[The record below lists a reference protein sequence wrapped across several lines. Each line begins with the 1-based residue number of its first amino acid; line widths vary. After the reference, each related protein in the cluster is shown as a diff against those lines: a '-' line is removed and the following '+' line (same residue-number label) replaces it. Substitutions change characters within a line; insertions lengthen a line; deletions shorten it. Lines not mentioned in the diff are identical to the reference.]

1 MQSRWL
7 RRLGLGALLGGL
19 AWASVGCAG
28 ERDPINRVQANA
40 MPKSFFIGNIADNN
54 DDPEFYMRNTVVDVP
69 YGAAQDG
76 LFTATYAQPTN
87 RIKWEVQERALIARS
102 TFERIQDSDNKGNRR
117 TKDGQVVAMFAI
129 ESHFDIRRDYNPGTG
144 EESNTIVENGSDR
157 PWYQRE
163 FMRVDWSRNLVTDGY
178 EVDTLSQL
186 GLYGGVKFDPVS
198 YKVDDP
204 NDPNAP
210 AFAPEEGY
218 FDVAAKA
225 FATPQM
231 VDTPWGAFP
240 ACFFFGVHPAGNCNP
255 TELTLRLSFKKVTE
269 TDYEP
274 SDWDGTRMD
283 AFGAFYSS
291 RYGYERNY
299 GILDQ
304 NWHRLA
310 AKYNMFERNHISQKS
325 EGGEVFAQC
334 NVDYWRDEN
343 GEIQKFR
350 TNASGAIVSDPAT
363 GLPIPDPNGKPLA
376 GSSVAAGQARNANR
390 WKILDQN
397 ENKTDDEC
405 EFKDSSGKLL
415 HAGSRCDTLARRCTL
430 PLHERK
436 VKTIPWYYGGDG
448 PADLFPSTAAATEQ
462 WNVAAKQALQA
473 GMKVDAQRVGADAS
487 KFITDE
493 EQIAKRDG
501 AAKDLT
507 EVFVLCHSPVLET
520 DHKAC
525 GKPGTIARIGDLR
538 YNSVN
543 IINTPQDPSP
553 WGIMVD
559 GDDPLTG
566 EKVNTSVNEWGHILD
581 IVSQSTVD
589 YIKWVNGEISD
600 EAITGG
606 QYMLDWTN
614 GSKFAAKATEQKVL
628 SEQEVQT
635 RLASVLS
642 ADGNGNFYKRNV
654 LHKGDQLPMAEML
667 GKLKAQGQARKKSGV
682 ALDRD
687 AEIEAR
693 RKQLVGSKFEAM
705 LATKEMQVMAGIPA
719 NRAGQIS
726 MDDDSMLSRVSP
738 LRGQNP
744 QMRRWLEN
752 LKNQRAHEHASCTV
766 EAPLPD
772 ATGIIGLARQA
783 KSLYPL
789 PAADDADFAGK
800 KIKRDRDM
808 FQWIREQFHIS
819 VILHEMGHSMGLR
832 HNFVGNFDALN
843 FHTQYWQLRTRNG
856 KEKACEAEGGGIG
869 GARSFKPHTNGE
881 DCVGGRWF
889 DPITETEQNGIL
901 PRWGSSTVMDYPGDY
916 SQDMNGLGKYD
927 KAWMRFMYA
936 DVVDVDVD
944 SNTGKKQSYYPFMS
958 DRNSGGVL
966 GPFLMP
972 SYWKLNDMFNLVGEC
987 PEGGDASNP
996 LSVKCSGYKLDFR
1009 KIYDMQDASGTTRT
1023 TDFGAIGWSGNFN
1036 RDADGYSRHPYMFSS
1051 DEFADGGNVSV
1062 YRHDAGADLYEQAQY
1077 FINSYENRY
1086 VWDNFRRNRVMFNV
1100 GGTVNRT
1107 LARYFDKMT
1116 ATTKAMGLIL
1126 DGGPGDGQYLG
1137 HEELLLTHALASSMG
1152 FEEFIKVLT
1161 RPEPGAYRFAR
1172 SRDLSDTCTNKSYA
1186 EVAEYYADDLCNPN
1200 ERETTPPAFTLKVG
1214 QGVRYMH
1221 NEYDYSKG
1229 YEWSDYLRWVGS
1241 YYEKVYIT
1249 YFLTEAYNNFLQ
1261 NSRDDY
1267 VDGRDRNIN
1276 YARIYPEQMRRLT
1289 ASMMQ
1294 NDFTLYAPYVLPQTS
1309 GFNTSADP
1317 VQWLPLDRFTSSDP
1331 GTVSPTYPAGAV
1343 RINPLV
1349 GWEQQFPAIIFNY
1362 LYGSTTLNMDW
1373 NNQLR
1378 VWYPDSDGSLPVP
1391 LTEQIRYQDPISGV
1405 LYAARSYGKETIAGR
1420 QVQRATGSRMLQY
1433 ANDFAATAFVTL
1445 STDPV
1450 TGMHTYQKAGVAN
1463 EPVCK
1468 TIPGVPTAD
1477 QELACANA
1485 KKRIK
1490 YFSSN
1495 LDTMR
1500 EIAMYIQGPLSSR

>member
-1 MQSRWL
+1 MQSRWK
-7 RRLGLGALLGGL
+7 RRLGLGALVAGL

-40 MPKSFFIGNIADNN
+40 MPKSFFIGNIADKN
-54 DDPEFYMRNTVVDVP
+54 DDPEFYMRNTVIDVP

-76 LFTATYAQPTN
+76 LFTATYAQPVN
-87 RIKWEVQERALIARS
+87 RIKWEVQERSLIARS
-102 TFERIQDSDNKGNRR
+102 TFERIADSDHKGSRR
-117 TKDGQVVAMFAI
+117 TNDGQVVAMFAI

-144 EESNTIVENGSDR
+144 EESNMIVENAIDR
-157 PWYQRE
+157 PWYERDY
-163 FMRVDWSRNLVTDGY
+163 MRVDWSKNLVTDGY
-178 EVDTLSQL
+178 AVDTLSQI
-186 GLYGGVKFDPVS
+186 GLYGGVKFTPLA
-198 YKVDDP
+198 YKVEDP
-204 NDPNAP
+204 SDPNAP

-231 VDTPWGAFP
+231 IETPYGTYP
-240 ACFFFGVHPAGNCNP
+240 ACFFFGVTPAGNCNA
-255 TELTLRLSFKKVTE
+255 TELTLRLAFKKVTE

-274 SDWDGTRMD
+274 SDWDGNRQET
-283 AFGAFYSS
+283 FGAFYSD

-299 GILDQ
+299 GILDTQ
-304 NWHRLA
+304 WHRLA
-310 AKYNMFERNHISQKS
+310 AKYNMFERSHISQKAD
-325 EGGEVFAQC
+325 GGKELFAQC
-334 NVDYWRDEN
+334 NVDFWRDEN
-343 GEIQKFR
+343 GDIMKFK
-350 TNASGAIVSDPAT
+350 TAGTGFASDPTT
-363 GLPIPDPNGKPLA
+363 GLPIPDPNGKPMP

-390 WKILDQN
+390 WKILDGN

-405 EFKDSSGKLL
+405 EFKDAKGALL
-415 HAGSRCDTLARRCTL
+415 HAGARCDTVARRCSL

-436 VKTIPWYYGGDG
+436 TKVIPWYYGADG

-462 WNVAAKQALQA
+462 WNVAAKQALQV
-473 GMKVDAQRVGADAS
+473 GMKVDAQRVGAAADQY
-487 KFITDE
+487 ITDE
-493 EQIAKRDG
+493 SQIAKREG
-501 AAKDLT
+501 AAKDIGDI
-507 EVFVLCHSPVLET
+507 FVLCHSPVLDT
-520 DHKAC
+520 DQPAC
-525 GKPGTIARIGDLR
+525 GKPGTVARIGDLR

-543 IINTPQDPSP
+543 VINTPQDPSP

-581 IVSQSTVD
+581 IIVQSTAD
-589 YIKWVNGEISD
+589 YIRWVNGEVSD
-600 EAITGG
+600 ESVTAGD
-606 QYMLDWTN
+606 YMLDWTN
-614 GSKFAAKATEQKVL
+614 GAKFAAKATEQKVL
-628 SEQEVQT
+628 TEKEVQT

-642 ADGNGNFYKRNV
+642 ADGNGNFYNRKV
-654 LHKGDQLPMAEML
+654 LTKDEQLPMQEML
-667 GKLKAQGQARKKSGV
+667 GKLKAQGQARKKAGLN
-682 ALDRD
+682 LDQD
-687 AEIEAR
+687 PQIEAR
-693 RKQLVGSKFEAM
+693 RKQMVGSKFEAM
-705 LATKEMQVMAGIPA
+705 MATKEMQVAAGIPA

-726 MDDDSMLSRVSP
+726 LTDDAMLARVSP

-744 QMRRWLEN
+744 QLRRWVDN
-752 LKNQRAHEHASCTV
+752 LKNQHAHEHASCTV

-772 ATGIIGLARQA
+772 ATGIVGLARQA
-783 KSLYPL
+783 KTLYPL

-800 KIKRDRDM
+800 KSKRDRDM
-808 FQWIREQFHIS
+808 FQWLREQFHIS

-832 HNFVGNFDALN
+832 HNFTGNFDALN

-856 KEKACEAEGGGIG
+856 QEKACVADTAPG
-869 GARSFKPHTNGE
+869 GARSYKPQTNGE
-881 DCVGGRWF
+881 ACVGGRWF
-889 DPITETEQNGIL
+889 DPMTETEQNGIL
-901 PRWGSSTVMDYPGDY
+901 PRWGNSTVMDYPGDY

-936 DVVDVDVD
+936 DAVDVDVD
-944 SNTGKKQSYYPFMS
+944 SNAGNKANYYPLIS

-966 GPFLMP
+966 GPFLLP
-972 SYWKLNDMFNLVGEC
+972 AYWKLNDLFNVVGEC
-987 PEGGDASNP
+987 QGGDGKDP
-996 LSVKCSGYKLDFR
+996 LSAKCTGQVLDYRKL
-1009 KIYDMQDASGTTRT
+1009 YDMKDAAGTTRT
-1023 TDFGAIGWSGNFN
+1023 KDFGPVSYGGNFN
-1036 RDADGYSRHPYMFSS
+1036 KSEDGFARHPYMFSS

-1100 GGTVNRT
+1100 NGTVNRT
-1107 LARYFDKMT
+1107 LGRYFDKMT

-1161 RPEPGAYRFAR
+1161 RPEPGAYRFSR

-1186 EVAEYYADDLCNPN
+1186 EVSEYYADDLCKN
-1200 ERETTPPAFTLKVG
+1200 ESATTPPAFTLKVG

-1229 YEWSDYLRWVGS
+1229 YEWSSYLKWVGS
-1241 YYEKVYIT
+1241 YYEKVYVT
-1249 YFLTEAYNNFLQ
+1249 FFLTEAYNNFLQ

-1289 ASMMQ
+1289 ASLMQ
-1294 NDFTLYAPYVLPQTS
+1294 NDSTLYAPYVLPQTT
-1309 GFNTSADP
+1309 GFATSQDP

-1331 GTVSPTYPAGAV
+1331 GTVSPVYPAGAV

-1349 GWEQQFPAIIFNY
+1349 GWEQQFPAIMYNY
-1362 LYGSTTLNMDW
+1362 IYGSTTLTMDW
-1373 NNQLR
+1373 ANHLR
-1378 VWYPDSDGSLPVP
+1378 VWYPDTDGALPVP
-1391 LTEQIRYQDPISGV
+1391 MDQQIRYQDPISGIQ
-1405 LYAARSYGKETIAGR
+1405 YAARSFGRETIAGR

-1433 ANDFAATAFVTL
+1433 ANDFAGTAFVIL

-1450 TGMHTYQKAGVAN
+1450 TGQHTYQKSGVAN

-1468 TIPGVPTAD
+1468 SLPGVAAAD
-1477 QELACANA
+1477 QDVACTAA

-1500 EIAMYIQGPLSSR
+1500 EIALYIQGPLSGR

>member
-1 MQSRWL
+1 MQSRWK
-7 RRLGLGALLGGL
+7 RRLGLGALAATL

-28 ERDPINRVQANA
+28 EREPINRVQANA
-40 MPKSFFIGNIADNN
+40 MPKSFFIGAIADNN

-69 YGAAQDG
+69 YGAGQDG

-102 TFERIQDSDNKGNRR
+102 TFERIQDSDNKGTRR
-117 TKDGQVVAMFAI
+117 TNDGQVVAMFAI

-144 EESNTIVENGSDR
+144 EESNTIVENAGDR

-163 FMRVDWSRNLVTDGY
+163 YIRVDWSKNMVTDGY
-178 EVDTLSQL
+178 EVDTLSQV
-186 GLYGGVKFDPVS
+186 GLYGGVKFSPLE
-198 YKVDDP
+198 YKVEDP

-218 FDVAAKA
+218 FDVATKA
-225 FATPQM
+225 FAVPGLIN
-231 VDTPWGAFP
+231 TPWGEYP
-240 ACFFFGVHPAGNCNP
+240 ACWFYGAPASNCNP

-283 AFGAFYSS
+283 AFGAFYAS

-304 NWHRLA
+304 QWHRLA
-310 AKYNMFERNHISQKS
+310 AKYNMFERSHISSGQG
-325 EGGEVFAQC
+325 ENEVFAQC
-334 NVDYWRDEN
+334 NVDFWRDKN
-343 GEIQKFR
+343 GDVQKFK
-350 TNASGAIVSDPAT
+350 TNGSGFATDAKT
-363 GLPIPDPNGKPLA
+363 GLPIPDANGKPLP

-405 EFKDSSGKLL
+405 EFKDSSGNLL

-436 VKTIPWYYGGDG
+436 TKTIPWYYGGDG
-448 PADLFPSTAAATEQ
+448 PADLYPSTAAATEQ
-462 WNVAAKQALQA
+462 WNVAAKVALQA
-473 GMKVDAQRVGADAS
+473 GAKVDAERVGITDTS

-493 EQIAKRDG
+493 AAIAKREG
-501 AAKDLT
+501 AAKDVT
-507 EVFVLCHSPVLET
+507 DVFVLCHSPVLEG
-520 DHKAC
+520 DHTAC
-525 GKPGTIARIGDLR
+525 GKPGTIARVGDLR

-581 IVSQSTVD
+581 IISQSTAD
-589 YIKWVNGEISD
+589 YIRWLNGEVSD
-600 EAITGG
+600 EAVSGG
-606 QYMLDWTN
+606 QYMLDWTT
-614 GSKFAAKATEQKVL
+614 GAKFAAKATETKVL
-628 SEQEVQT
+628 SEKEVQT

-642 ADGNGNFYKRNV
+642 ADGNGKFYPRKV
-654 LHKGDQLPMAEML
+654 LTRDEQLPMQQML
-667 GKLKAQGQARKKSGV
+667 DKLKAQGQARKKSGI
-682 ALDRD
+682 ALD
-687 AEIEAR
+687 ENTQIEAR

-705 LATKEMQVMAGIPA
+705 LATKEMQVMAGVPA
-719 NRAGQIS
+719 RNAGE
-726 MDDDSMLSRVSP
+726 MALTDDKTLAKFSP

-744 QMRRWLEN
+744 QLRRWLDN
-752 LKNQRAHEHASCTV
+752 IKNQHAHEHTTCTV

-783 KSLYPL
+783 KTLYPL
-789 PAADDADFAGK
+789 PASDDADFAAK
-800 KIKRDRDM
+800 KQKRDRDL

-832 HNFVGNFDALN
+832 HNFTGNFDALN

-856 KEKACEAEGGGIG
+856 QEKACTPEPQGSP
-869 GARSFKPHTNGE
+869 GAPRTFKPHTNGE

-936 DVVDVDVD
+936 DVVDVDTD
-944 SNTGKKQSYYPFMS
+944 SNGGKKVGYYPFMA

-966 GPFLMP
+966 GPFFMP
-972 SYWKLNDMFNLVGEC
+972 SYWKFNDMFNLVGDC
-987 PEGGDASNP
+987 EGGDPKDP
-996 LSVKCSGYKLDFR
+996 LSAKCTGVKLDYR
-1009 KIYDMQDASGTTRT
+1009 KLYDMQDASGSVRT
-1023 TDFGAIGWSGNFN
+1023 ESFGAASWSGNFN
-1036 RDADGYSRHPYMFSS
+1036 KSEDGYARHPYMFSS

-1062 YRHDAGADLYEQAQY
+1062 YRHDAGADLYEQSQY

-1086 VWDNFRRNRVMFNV
+1086 IWDNFRRNRVTFNV

-1107 LARYFDKMT
+1107 LSRYFDKMT
-1116 ATTKAMGLIL
+1116 STTKAMGLIL
-1126 DGGPGDGQYLG
+1126 DGSSSDGQYLG
-1137 HEELLLTHALASSMG
+1137 HEELLLTHALSSSMG

-1161 RPEPGAYRFAR
+1161 RPEPGAYRFSR
-1172 SRDLSDTCTNKSYA
+1172 SRDLSDTCTTKSYA
-1186 EVAEYYADDLCNPN
+1186 EVSEYYADDLCSAASA
-1200 ERETTPPAFTLKVG
+1200 TTPPAFTLKVG
-1214 QGVRYMH
+1214 QGVRYLH

-1241 YYEKVYIT
+1241 YYEKIYVT

-1276 YARIYPEQMRRLT
+1276 YAKIYPEQMRRLT
-1289 ASMMQ
+1289 ASLLQ
-1294 NDFTLYAPYVLPQTS
+1294 NDSTLYAPYVLPQTA
-1309 GFNTSADP
+1309 GFATSSDP
-1317 VQWLPLDRFTSSDP
+1317 VQWLPLDRFTQADP

-1343 RINPLV
+1343 RVNPLV
-1349 GWEQQFPAIIFNY
+1349 GWEQQFPAIMFNY
-1362 LYGSTTLNMDW
+1362 IYASTTMTMDQ
-1373 NNQLR
+1373 NNQMR
-1378 VWYPDSDGSLPVP
+1378 IWYPDSDGNVPVP
-1391 LTEQIRYQDPISGV
+1391 VDQQVRYSDPISGI
-1405 LYAARSYGKETIAGR
+1405 LYAARSYGRETIAGR

-1433 ANDFAATAFVTL
+1433 ANDFATSAFVIL

-1450 TGMHTYQKAGVAN
+1450 TGVHTYQRAGVAN

-1468 TIPGVPTAD
+1468 TFAGVDD
-1477 QELACANA
+1477 QDIACANA

-1490 YFSSN
+1490 LFSSN

-1500 EIAMYIQGPLSSR
+1500 EIALYVQSPVSAQ